1 MMCGLKIKE
10 VIIHYENVTMIREA
24 IIALSNTKISD
35 ADALIGINLLEGG
48 FENGHVAY
56 NQTKS
61 KKIIC

>member
-1 MMCGLKIKE
+1 
-10 VIIHYENVTMIREA
+10 MIREA

-56 NQTKS
+56 NHTKS
-61 KKIIC
+61 EKIIC

>member
-1 MMCGLKIKE
+1 MMYGLKIKE

-48 FENGHVAY
+48 FENGYVAY